1 MKSDFTPT
9 GISGWLLVE
18 ALRRFWVPDYLRNP
32 VSLMFVALAFIGAEL
47 LHHEAGLVSVTVMGL
62 WLANQK
68 HIDVHSI
75 LEFKESITVLLI
87 SLLFIVLS
95 ARIPLQQLSDLGWRG
110 VGFAAVMIFV
120 ARPISVWCSTFGSG
134 LSAREKI
141 FLSWFAPRGIVAAAV
156 SSVFAIRMGD
166 EGAMIAPAA
175 FVVILSTVLIYGL
188 SAGPVARRLGLAV
201 ADPQGVL
208 IAGANTVARS
218 IAAALTKAGFSVVLV
233 DTRYDYTAK
242 AREAS
247 LRVQYANVLS
257 DYVMEEIDFGGLGRF
272 FALTANDH
280 VNTLAA
286 AKFREI
292 FGTRNVYQLANRS
305 QRERFD
311 TGSQKRFAGR
321 TLFADDLNYA
331 VLDKAIADGAV
342 IKATHLTKQFSLAKL
357 REEHPTTRVLFIV
370 GEDRFSVISADAEQP
385 KAVAGQTVI
394 HIVLSPNLS
403 LAPNVP
409 TEEPAAKPK
418 ELKN

>member
-1 MKSDFTPT
+1 MDDTQPILMALAIIVLLGVGGQWIAWRLGIPAILLLLSLGCLSGSVLGWVQPTEVFGSLLQPMVSLAVGFILFEGGLNLKLSDLSAVWRSLLGLLTVGVLITWVCGTVAAHWILGLPLSVSLVLGAVLTVTGPT
-9 GISGWLLVE
+9 VIGPLLREIRPAGKVGIVAKWEGIVIDPIGATLAVLVFETTEEIRSAEYGSATVNALLGFGNTAFAGCLVGAISGWLLVE

-175 FVVILSTVLIYGL
+175 FVVILSTVPHLWTL
-188 SAGPVARRLGLAV
+188 S
-201 ADPQGVL
+201 GVL
-208 IAGANTVARS
+208 LPGDW
-218 IAAALTKAGFSVVLV
+218 G
-233 DTRYDYTAK
+233 
-242 AREAS
+242 S
-247 LRVQYANVLS
+247 LLP
-257 DYVMEEIDFGGLGRF
+257 I
-272 FALTANDH
+272 
-280 VNTLAA
+280 
-286 AKFREI
+286 
-292 FGTRNVYQLANRS
+292 
-305 QRERFD
+305 
-311 TGSQKRFAGR
+311 
-321 TLFADDLNYA
+321 
-331 VLDKAIADGAV
+331 
-342 IKATHLTKQFSLAKL
+342 
-357 REEHPTTRVLFIV
+357 
-370 GEDRFSVISADAEQP
+370 
-385 KAVAGQTVI
+385 
-394 HIVLSPNLS
+394 
-403 LAPNVP
+403 
-409 TEEPAAKPK
+409 PK
-418 ELKN
+418 ECSLPAQIRSHVRLPQH

>member
-1 MKSDFTPT
+1 
-9 GISGWLLVE
+9 
-18 ALRRFWVPDYLRNP
+18 
-32 VSLMFVALAFIGAEL
+32 
-47 LHHEAGLVSVTVMGL
+47 
-62 WLANQK
+62 
-68 HIDVHSI
+68 
-75 LEFKESITVLLI
+75 
-87 SLLFIVLS
+87 
-95 ARIPLQQLSDLGWRG
+95 
-110 VGFAAVMIFV
+110 
-120 ARPISVWCSTFGSG
+120 
-134 LSAREKI
+134 
-141 FLSWFAPRGIVAAAV
+141 
-156 SSVFAIRMGD
+156 
-166 EGAMIAPAA
+166 
-175 FVVILSTVLIYGL
+175 
-188 SAGPVARRLGLAV
+188 
-201 ADPQGVL
+201 VL